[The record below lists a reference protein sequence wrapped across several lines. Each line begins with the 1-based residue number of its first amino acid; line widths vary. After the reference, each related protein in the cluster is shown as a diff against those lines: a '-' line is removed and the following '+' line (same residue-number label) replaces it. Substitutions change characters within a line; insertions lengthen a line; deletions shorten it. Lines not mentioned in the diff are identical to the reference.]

1 MTQRVSLCTHWV
13 CEDCIA
19 RHLQEA
25 LHPQLLQQWQGQA
38 AVQVLA
44 CERCQGIGAVLLLKG
59 LPQSELLLQQA
70 PHTCRQAAIGI
81 DTQRVSM

>member
-1 MTQRVSLCTHWV
+1 MARMISLCTHWV

-19 RHLQEA
+19 GHLQEA

-44 CERCQGIGAVLLLKG
+44 CQCCQGIGAL
-59 LPQSELLLQQA
+59 LLLQGCLK
-70 PHTCRQAAIGI
+70 PSCTCSRHHIPAARLASGLEVIHGE
-81 DTQRVSM
+81 